1 MIPPKKR
8 KIRIV
13 INKELSEE
21 VGKSTFKDLG
31 IVSRFVSDRG
41 RIMSRDRTGLTAKMQ
56 RKMAKMVK
64 RAREAGLLPFVSG
77 L

>member
-21 VGKSTFKDLG
+21 VGKCTFKDLG